1 MKYIIKQTIVLQVVK
16 CVDIGQSAYAQLQNM
31 LKVDTEN
38 VSVSADTETGG
49 SNQFKAAW
57 EPKQSR
63 MLKFSLTDG
72 FHEIGAIGMYAV
84 HQYLKTSIYLRTHD
98 HKSLFAY

>member
-1 MKYIIKQTIVLQVVK
+1 MKGLRIHA
-16 CVDIGQSAYAQLQNM
+16 AYADGSLPS
-31 LKVDTEN
+31 TTSEN